1 MQRGR
6 IGAAVATDMLRDT
19 ALSDIACFRTIHLLA
34 DGQNGCGTGDD
45 DTNMASARDLA
56 ISSDFVD
63 RIDGFAIPKWESGPG
78 FCTGLDVYITRQY
91 MLDFVVATDVAQ
103 PGQLHIA
110 LETFDDPDPTK
121 SEGFGDPNFPDLL
134 RRALIRSAYCPGDF
148 DLDGVVH
155 AMLDMDAFDDA
166 YGAGDLRADWNFD
179 GILDVADCAAFQISL
194 SAECCD
200 E

>member
-6 IGAAVATDMLRDT
+6 IGAVVATDMLRDT

-110 LETFDDPDPTK
+110 LETFDDPIPAQ
-121 SEGFGDPNFPDLL
+121 SLGFSHPDFPDLL
-134 RRALIRSAYCPGDF
+134 RRALIRAAYCPGDF
-148 DLDGVVH
+148 DLDGVVDDIVDL
-155 AMLDMDAFDDA
+155 AAFTSA
-166 YGAGDLRADWNFD
+166 CGTDLRADWDFD
-179 GILDVADCAAFQISL
+179 DDCDSTDSTLFQISL
-194 SAECCD
+194 SAGCCD